1 MTVRVGGGSG
11 NQRVERARESSGGG
25 AVAEAAGVAGQPLE
39 QPLSFFLEG
48 SLEGRRVF
56 FIFLKGLFGGVLS
69 LAGVESLVWG

>member
-1 MTVRVGGGSG
+1 MGCGLGETGGG
-11 NQRVERARESSGGG
+11 VERARESSGGG
-25 AVAEAAGVAGQPLE
+25 AVAEAAGVAAALGAA
-39 QPLSFFLEG
+39 SFFFLEG